1 MNLKCLVP
9 LFFKTIL
16 TKINDLV
23 VGTHSLA
30 NETFSSFYNS
40 EHQDGIIMKTTKCV
54 IDYTYKFLNSHLQ
67 LNLVKILL
75 QLYVWRM
82 KIYY

>member
-9 LFFKTIL
+9 LFSKTIL

-23 VGTHSLA
+23 MGTHSLA
-30 NETFSSFYNS
+30 NETLSSFYNP

-54 IDYTYKFLNSHLQ
+54 IDYTYKFLNNYPS
-67 LNLVKILL
+67 VKPCENPATI
-75 QLYVWRM
+75 VG
-82 KIYY
+82 IA